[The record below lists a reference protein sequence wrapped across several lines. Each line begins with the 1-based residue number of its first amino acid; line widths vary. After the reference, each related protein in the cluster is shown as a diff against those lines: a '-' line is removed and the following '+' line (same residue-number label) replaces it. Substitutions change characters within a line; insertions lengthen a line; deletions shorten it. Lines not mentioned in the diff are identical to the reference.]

1 MKIKYLSESGYNEL
15 FDGISNNLPNYQT
28 SKDSNW
34 IISIFGERSFCKESR
49 IDTNLPELNVNVDNG
64 DYVNTIA
71 IHSAFKD
78 KITPKQASNPYL
90 WAYLTHCHYW
100 EYSVSRWAKSDMS
113 VETVKQRFFCNTEE
127 GNRIGLLRNAIS
139 RLWWFGY
146 LTYQD
151 GAKSNPYALTQL
163 MLSNSDLCQSIIERN
178 FSMNRNITSGILL
191 AIKEIN
197 DDPSLPDVGAVNN
210 GDHYEWRPLCK
221 FINRYGAVTLLDT
234 LTQDDIKELA
244 YTFLMDYR
252 KKWGIK

>member
-15 FDGISNNLPNYQT
+15 FDGIANNLSHYQT

-34 IISIFGERSFCKESR
+34 IIQIFGDRVFSKESR
-49 IDTNLPELNVNVDNG
+49 IDANLPELDVNIDNS

-78 KITPKQASNPYL
+78 KITPKQASNPNL

-100 EYSVSRWAKSDMS
+100 DYTVDRWAKSDMS

-127 GNRIGLLRNAIS
+127 GNRIGLLRNSIS

-151 GAKSNPYALTQL
+151 GTKANPYALTQL

-178 FSMNRNITSGILL
+178 FSMNRNITSGILM

-197 DDPSLPDVGAVNN
+197 DDPTLADVGAVNN

-234 LTQDDIKELA
+234 LTQDDIKDLA
-244 YTFLMDYR
+244 YNYLMDYR
-252 KKWGIK
+252 KKWGL